1 MSALLD
7 IPSRFF
13 VPRLVAATD
22 RDVIMLLAKELGDCA
37 LPTFAEA
44 ACAREKRSPTG
55 LPFGDVGVAIPHGE
69 PEHVRSPAIVVAS
82 LAKPVK
88 FRQMG
93 SPKTFVEV
101 SLVVMPA
108 LTAKEQAAAALS
120 GIITLLQDA
129 TIRAALI
136 AASSKE
142 EMHAAL
148 GAAGAVPA

>member
-7 IPSRFF
+7 IPTRFF
-13 VPRLVAATD
+13 VPRLSAATD
-22 RDVIMLLAKELGDCA
+22 RDVIMLLARELGECA
-37 LPTFAEA
+37 LPTFADA

-69 PEHVRSPAIVVAS
+69 PEHVKSPAIVVAS
-82 LAKPVK
+82 LAAPVK
-88 FRQMG
+88 FKQMG
-93 SPKTFVEV
+93 SPKTVVEV

-129 TIRAALI
+129 TIRAALVAATTKEAMQAALESG
-136 AASSKE
+136 AAST
-142 EMHAAL
+142 
-148 GAAGAVPA
+148 